1 MRRNSVKDDG
11 VPNEIFQLEKSDG
24 VHSAL
29 LQERKL
35 GKAQT
40 LYLLATALATIG
52 WLWLIAW
59 CALQLV

>member
-1 MRRNSVKDDG
+1 MGRKSIKDDG
-11 VPNEIFQLEKSDG
+11 VSNESFQPEKAGDA
-24 VHSAL
+24 HNARL
-29 LQERKL
+29 PERKL

-40 LYLLATALATIG
+40 LYLLATGFATIG